1 MTDTLVSHY
10 INWII
15 HRFNIQDTCMYPMYV
30 WDILKESKVIE
41 NMDYAQKERSEPHKS
56 ITFSEIQK
64 EQHDQKN

>member
-1 MTDTLVSHY
+1 MH
-10 INWII
+10 
-15 HRFNIQDTCMYPMYV
+15 PMYV